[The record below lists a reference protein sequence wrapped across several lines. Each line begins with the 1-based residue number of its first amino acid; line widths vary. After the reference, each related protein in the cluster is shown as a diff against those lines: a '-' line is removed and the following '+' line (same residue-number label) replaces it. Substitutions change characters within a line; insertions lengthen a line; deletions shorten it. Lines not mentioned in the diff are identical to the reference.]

1 LVDQRRVRRAPH
13 RNDHPPSD
21 LAVGAGAVWLAN
33 DDGTLSRL
41 DNRTAALVKTIP
53 LGRYP
58 RTAYPV
64 DLATGAGVVWV
75 ALH

>member
-1 LVDQRRVRRAPH
+1 VIPL
-13 RNDHPPSD
+13 DHPPANV
-21 LAVGAGAVWLAN
+21 AVGAGAVWIAN
-33 DDGTLSRL
+33 TDGTLSRI
-41 DNRTAALVKTIP
+41 DNRTSAVVKTIP

-64 DLATGAGVVWV
+64 DLATGKGVVCV